1 MGVTRNWS
9 SLKLLVSAFA
19 ICISVHLA
27 NRTIRVVY
35 TGGLIS
41 ITKSSRP
48 SLLTTDHRHLTR
60 HPSCLSNGF
69 RKY

>member
-48 SLLTTDHRHLTR
+48 DYRPPPA
-60 HPSCLSNGF
+60 HPSS
-69 RKY
+69 RMSQ

>member
-1 MGVTRNWS
+1 MKGDPGYGRD
-9 SLKLLVSAFA
+9 KKLVSYKTVRVGICY

-48 SLLTTDHRHLTR
+48 DYRPPPPD
-60 HPSCLSNGF
+60 PSS
-69 RKY
+69 RMAQ